1 MRHIHPL
8 SLSLLLLPAIAAA
21 AQGYGAPQMSQEQMQ
36 QMMQQMQG
44 MQNCMQN
51 IDQAALEAL
60 QQKGEQLNAEIK
72 ALCAAGQRDA
82 AMAKAMA
89 FGKETASNPVI
100 KQMAQ
105 CGEGMKDM
113 MPKLPGVARPG
124 DKEGKPR
131 HICDEQP

>member
-1 MRHIHPL
+1 MRHAFL
-8 SLSLLLLPAIAAA
+8 VSLLLPAFAV
-21 AQGYGAPQMSQEQMQ
+21 AQGNGAPQMSQEQMQ

-44 MQNCMQN
+44 MQTCMQN
-51 IDQAALEAL
+51 IDQAALQAL

-89 FGKETASNPVI
+89 FGKETASDPVM

-113 MPKLPGVARPG
+113 MPKLPGVTHTP
-124 DKEGKPR
+124 DKNGKPR